1 MSGMRR
7 SGLRSTP
14 TTPGG
19 WVSCRHEEPVRRTVS
34 GPYDPAISRSARVEA
49 EDFSCTT
56 DAPNRLIEPDRTACQ
71 VPTRI
76 SVRRGQP

>member
-7 SGLRSTP
+7 SGLRSIP
-14 TTPGG
+14 TTPSG

-56 DAPNRLIEPDRTACQ
+56 DDPTRLIEPDRTACQ
-71 VPTRI
+71 VPITI
-76 SVRRGQP
+76 SVRRGQS

>member
-7 SGLRSTP
+7 SGLRSIP
-14 TTPGG
+14 TTPSG

-56 DAPNRLIEPDRTACQ
+56 DVPTRLREPDRTACQ
-71 VPTRI
+71 VATRI
-76 SVRRGQP
+76 SVRRREP